1 MRRIAFINE
10 KGGTCKTTLC
20 VNVAARLDARGRR
33 VLVADLDTQGHAA
46 KSLGVDPRRLS
57 PTVHEWL
64 LGTASFAAVVRRTP
78 IPGLDLLPANKDLA
92 AFPAVAGPSGDGAL
106 RRRLDELP
114 PGTYDAVLVDSPPSR
129 SLVTDGILAAASE
142 IVIPVALTYLAL
154 DGCAEIL
161 ESLERL
167 RAERGTAPAL
177 TLVVATL
184 YRKTRLADEILAK
197 LRERLGDAVSPTV
210 LGWSVKVD
218 EAQSH
223 GQTVF
228 EWAPRSSGARALAA
242 IADEIESRAP
252 GGAGVARADGER
264 ATGTR
269 V

>member
-20 VNVAARLDARGRR
+20 VNVAARLAGRGRR

-46 KSLGVDPRRLS
+46 KSLGVDPRRLA

-64 LGTASFAAVVRRTP
+64 LGTAPFSAVVRRTAV
-78 IPGLDLLPANKDLA
+78 PGLDLLPANKDLA
-92 AFPAVAGPSGDGAL
+92 GWPQAVGAGGDGVL
-106 RRRLDELP
+106 RRRLEEVPADA
-114 PGTYDAVLVDSPPSR
+114 YDLVLVDSPPSR
-129 SLVTDGILAAASE
+129 SLVTDNILGAADE

-167 RAERGTAPAL
+167 RAERGAAPAL

-184 YRKTRLADEILAK
+184 YRKTQLADEILAK
-197 LRERLGDAVSPTV
+197 LRARLGKAVSETV

-223 GQTVF
+223 GRTVF
-228 EWAPRSSGARALAA
+228 EWAPRSPGARALAA
-242 IADEIESRAP
+242 IADEIEAR
-252 GGAGVARADGER
+252 GRGVAA
-264 ATGTR
+264 A
-269 V
+269 